1 MFGMGM
7 PEMAVVIIVALV
19 VLGPKRLP
27 EVARALGKGL
37 AEFRKVTGEVNREL
51 ENARNMIENEAREHE
66 RQRVAAER
74 AARAKLE
81 AEQAVAAA
89 TTEPAAVA
97 PAAEAAP
104 TVVAASQPA
113 APAPAAG
120 EAAPAAPSVAP
131 PSAAPVPGDAAP
143 TSVASAPAGGRS
155 GGNA

>member
-7 PEMAVVIIVALV
+7 PEMAVIIIVALV

-51 ENARNMIENEAREHE
+51 ENARNLIENEAREHE
-66 RQRVAAER
+66 RQRLAAER

-81 AEQAVAAA
+81 AEQAAAA
-89 TTEPAAVA
+89 ALAAPSAA
-97 PAAEAAP
+97 PAPGAAP
-104 TVVAASQPA
+104 TVVAGSEPA
-113 APAPAAG
+113 APAAG
-120 EAAPAAPSVAP
+120 EAAPAPASVAP
-131 PSAAPVPGDAAP
+131 PSAATAPADAA
-143 TSVASAPAGGRS
+143 TSSIASVPAGGRS